1 MEKLKTLMKS
11 RAVLYSLLALELLLV
26 FSHPA
31 FAETS
36 GLEGSIADMQGKIQT
51 ICTPLAI
58 IFLIV
63 AGWQKAIGNNFLFF
77 AALMGTLIMFASPS
91 LVEFI
96 SASFGGK

>member
-1 MEKLKTLMKS
+1 MNTLKSHLRS
-11 RAVLYSLLALELLLV
+11 VHFQCFLLALGLILIY
-26 FSHPA
+26 STPA
-31 FAETS
+31 FAA
-36 GLEGSIADMQGKIQT
+36 LEDSIDDIQSKIQV

-77 AALMGTLIMFASPS
+77 AALMGTLIMFAAPS

-96 SASFGGK
+96 SASFGG